1 MTDFQRQRVQSLRKS
16 GIGYAAIAS
25 ELQLP
30 LGTVK
35 AFCRREKLQNSDL
48 MALFQ
53 GKETSESSAEMNLLY
68 SENRGNTV
76 VSESSKPIENIEAFK
91 GKRYRVSVSFS
102 EKPDESAQHD
112 VLTMLMNLRW
122 KE

>member
-1 MTDFQRQRVQSLRKS
+1 MKSQS
-16 GIGYAAIAS
+16 
-25 ELQLP
+25 E
-30 LGTVK
+30 
-35 AFCRREKLQNSDL
+35 N
-48 MALFQ
+48 Q
-53 GKETSESSAEMNLLY
+53 GESLNVNINNNLLY

-76 VSESSKPIENIEAFK
+76 VSESSKPIENIEVFK

>member
-1 MTDFQRQRVQSLRKS
+1 MTDLQKQRVQSLRKS
-16 GIGYAAIAS
+16 GVGYAAIAS

-76 VSESSKPIENIEAFK
+76 VAESSKPIENIEFFK

-102 EKPDESAQHD
+102 EEPDESAQQD